1 MNISPKRVRLILTSE
16 KNRVGRRNSTNT
28 SDTAIECLKELDELK
43 NLQIQ
48 TLIQE
53 VSEFQERAAQWEQE
67 KAKLLGE
74 ILSLERKI
82 ESLEQDLEQELT
94 ASAITANGRD
104 AENKTLAKEVASLN
118 EIVQAKCQMLDVWA
132 SLGAR
137 WDNDKA
143 ALEHRVRSSESEIQR
158 LSTSPGAQAIPDVT
172 ATPIDPEEPGFLK
185 ASLPVPPRPETA
197 IATAR
202 LPAPPRLS
210 LLQRTRLTSNL
221 ETTSK
226 SPDAIFSSQAIS
238 PTSSTQTTEAL
249 SDSTP
254 KFLNDT
260 HTETGLEEASSL
272 DCDRDTMNPD
282 AVHAHAIQ
290 LQNHA
295 IETDVGFNID
305 SMVGVSFSS
314 PDLQVSLERGFVAVP
329 SGSAAS
335 GNIQHPPGA
344 KRGGRPKGS
353 RNKKDV
359 DLDLDFLDDSFSSS
373 SSDVAFD
380 SQLGED
386 LNLSAP
392 SASAAAS
399 GNIQPSVSKRIGR
412 PKGSKNKNKA
422 DKELPVFGPARKRG
436 RPLRFRHSPAPIS
449 ASVAANE
456 TQKRRPGRP
465 RKYPLMAPGPEFTN
479 VANSQG
485 PLPAPTTYSVPPLY
499 PSSATSSTHSWSAP
513 TLSLDTLVV
522 PPGPNALDAAN
533 VALIPTDGTLKRK
546 RGRPRNNHL
555 PLMTPGSE
563 PTDVASSQG
572 PLPAPT
578 TVSVPLLHTSSA
590 SFPTP
595 TLTLDA
601 PLVPP
606 AAETATTLP
615 VYMEISWMPV
625 QQAETL
631 YANITPLA

>member
-1 MNISPKRVRLILTSE
+1 M
-16 KNRVGRRNSTNT
+16 
-28 SDTAIECLKELDELK
+28 
-43 NLQIQ
+43 
-48 TLIQE
+48 
-53 VSEFQERAAQWEQE
+53 
-67 KAKLLGE
+67 
-74 ILSLERKI
+74 
-82 ESLEQDLEQELT
+82 
-94 ASAITANGRD
+94 
-104 AENKTLAKEVASLN
+104 ASLN

-202 LPAPPRLS
+202 LPAPPRRKSLICVHAHRARTPETLTNPPSAVS

-329 SGSAAS
+329 SGSA
-335 GNIQHPPGA
+335 GN
-344 KRGGRPKGS
+344 
-353 RNKKDV
+353 
-359 DLDLDFLDDSFSSS
+359 
-373 SSDVAFD
+373 
-380 SQLGED
+380 
-386 LNLSAP
+386 
-392 SASAAAS
+392 
-399 GNIQPSVSKRIGR
+399 
-412 PKGSKNKNKA
+412 
-422 DKELPVFGPARKRG
+422 
-436 RPLRFRHSPAPIS
+436 
-449 ASVAANE
+449 
-456 TQKRRPGRP
+456 
-465 RKYPLMAPGPEFTN
+465 
-479 VANSQG
+479 
-485 PLPAPTTYSVPPLY
+485 
-499 PSSATSSTHSWSAP
+499 
-513 TLSLDTLVV
+513 
-522 PPGPNALDAAN
+522 
-533 VALIPTDGTLKRK
+533 
-546 RGRPRNNHL
+546 
-555 PLMTPGSE
+555 
-563 PTDVASSQG
+563 
-572 PLPAPT
+572 
-578 TVSVPLLHTSSA
+578 
-590 SFPTP
+590 
-595 TLTLDA
+595 
-601 PLVPP
+601 
-606 AAETATTLP
+606 
-615 VYMEISWMPV
+615 
-625 QQAETL
+625 
-631 YANITPLA
+631 